1 MLKLVMRDAE
11 IFEGETHLDLVCAM
25 KGATMFC
32 DVKNVLEY
40 IAVVQ
45 RRAHEMEG
53 LDLEVIGEKIDDRCE
68 SLVAQLERAKL
79 ATVETIPA
87 GETGQLARLVQLCAD
102 TLYDGDLVG
111 TWPFLRARLRLT
123 RSERNEVE
131 RQLGLATAKA

>member
-1 MLKLVMRDAE
+1 MLKLVMRDGE
-11 IFEGETHLDLVCAM
+11 VFEGETHLDLVCAM

-32 DVKNVLEY
+32 DAKNVLEY

-68 SLVAQLERAKL
+68 SLVAELDRAKL
-79 ATVETIPA
+79 ATVETMPA
-87 GETGQLARLVQLCAD
+87 SEIGQLARLVQLCAD
-102 TLYDGDLVG
+102 TLYDGDLVS

-123 RSERNEVE
+123 RRERNEVE
-131 RQLGLATAKA
+131 RHLGLATPKA

>member
-1 MLKLVMRDAE
+1 MLKLVMRDGE
-11 IFEGETHLDLVCAM
+11 VFEGETHLDLVCAM

-32 DVKNVLEY
+32 DAKNVLEY

-68 SLVAQLERAKL
+68 SLVAELERAKL
-79 ATVETIPA
+79 ATVETMPVSGI
-87 GETGQLARLVQLCAD
+87 GELPRLVQLCAD
-102 TLYDGDLVG
+102 TLYDGDLVS

-123 RSERNEVE
+123 RSEQDEVE
-131 RQLGLATAKA
+131 RQLGLATPKA